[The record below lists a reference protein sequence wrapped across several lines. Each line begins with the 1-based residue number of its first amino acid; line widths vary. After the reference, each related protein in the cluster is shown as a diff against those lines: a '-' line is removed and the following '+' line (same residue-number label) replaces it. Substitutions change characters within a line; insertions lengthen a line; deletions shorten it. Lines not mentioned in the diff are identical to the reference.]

1 MTIDWIDV
9 SILIVFG
16 FLAAFIDSVVGGGGL
31 ISIPALIATGL
42 PPTTVLGTNKLASSF
57 GALMSAINFLRAKQ
71 VDFKYVMKLFPFACI
86 ASPIGVL
93 VAYQLP
99 ADILKPLM
107 LIVLSVV
114 AIYTLF
120 KKDFE
125 QTKVK
130 PNRMMVYIL
139 TVILIFIAFY
149 DGLFGGGTGTFLI
162 FTLLML
168 GQSFLRAAGNA
179 KVLNFA
185 SNISAL
191 VFFIILGEV
200 NFIYG
205 LIMAASMVVGSY
217 VGSRLAILK
226 GSSYVRILFIIVT
239 FSLIIKGAYDYF
251 IV

>member
-57 GALMSAINFLRAKQ
+57 GALMSAINFIRAKQ
-71 VDFKYVMKLFPFACI
+71 VDFKFVMKLFPFACI

-130 PNRMMVYIL
+130 PNRC
-139 TVILIFIAFY
+139 
-149 DGLFGGGTGTFLI
+149 
-162 FTLLML
+162 LL
-168 GQSFLRAAGNA
+168 
-179 KVLNFA
+179 
-185 SNISAL
+185 
-191 VFFIILGEV
+191 
-200 NFIYG
+200 YT
-205 LIMAASMVVGSY
+205 
-217 VGSRLAILK
+217 SRSPRDR
-226 GSSYVRILFIIVT
+226 G
-239 FSLIIKGAYDYF
+239 
-251 IV
+251 